1 MSVHFYTFSS
11 RLGMINLPHRQE
23 EFNLGVEEG
32 GDAVLTTEFIE
43 QFPGAAIDRFEFTLP
58 EALDRKKYF
67 ETIAHDS
74 QQAIALIEDTLQ
86 EDEMQVVV
94 GGDHSVAFSSLSAI
108 LRRLHSHSV
117 GYIQVDSHP
126 DINTIATS
134 PTGNFHGMWMRP
146 FVGGFEREDINLL
159 VPHLLKPSQVLY
171 IGNLDLD
178 PEESEFIATQGIRV
192 ISVDELRNHDGKAS
206 DDIKKFFR
214 DFEHIHLDIDID
226 GFDQSVAPA
235 TGIPAQKGLLRPDI
249 DAVLALFKKKESR
262 SLDLVEVNPQ
272 KEGSDETIAFAQ
284 SLIAAACLEA

>member
-1 MSVHFYTFSS
+1 MSVHFYNLRS

-32 GDAVLTTEFIE
+32 GDAILTAEFVE
-43 QFPGAAIDRFEFTLP
+43 QFPGAALDRFEFTLP

-74 QQAIALIEDTLQ
+74 QRAIALIEETLQ

-94 GGDHSVAFSSLSAI
+94 GGDHSVVLSSLAAI

-146 FVGGFEREDINLL
+146 FVGGFEREDINVL

-192 ISVDELRNHDGKAS
+192 ISVDELRNHDGQAS
-206 DDIKKFFR
+206 EDLKKFFR
-214 DFEHIHLDIDID
+214 DFEHTHLDIDID
-226 GFDQSVAPA
+226 GFDQSIAPA
-235 TGIPAQKGLLRPDI
+235 TGIPAQKGLLRSDI
-249 DAVLALFKKKESR
+249 DEVLALFRKKESR

-272 KEGSDETIAFAQ
+272 KEGAEETIEFAQ
-284 SLIAAACLEA
+284 SLIRDACAGV